1 MMGTLQVMVVDTQT
15 LTNLNAQELRELIN
29 GLLAQI
35 AANSQQIAER
45 EQTIATKDR
54 EILYRQT
61 KIEQLTHEMAVLKRW
76 KFGRSRE
83 QLDAGQASLL
93 DETIDAD
100 IAAIEE
106 ELEQLAPSAK
116 ADTPT
121 RQQPKRAPLPPE
133 LPRVEHHHELDATTC
148 TTPGCGCTLKRI
160 GQDVSEKLD
169 YTPGLFT
176 IERHI
181 RGKWAC
187 AKCQTLTQA
196 PVPAQII
203 DKGIP
208 TAGLLAQVLVAK
220 YADHLPLYR
229 QEGIF
234 ARAGMALPRST
245 LAQWVGVC
253 GVRLQPLVDAL
264 KQDIL
269 SHAVLHADETPVP
282 MLKPGNKKTHRAYL
296 WAYAPGAF
304 EDLKAVVYDFCE
316 SRSGEHARAFLGT
329 ETEQGGW
336 QGKLVCDD
344 YSAYKALFT
353 KGIVESGCMA
363 HARRK
368 LFELHVNHSSQI
380 AEAGLKLFAQLYA
393 IEREVKS
400 LNAGQRLKLRQTK
413 ARPIADALHD
423 WMRLQRCK
431 ITDGSATARALDYSL
446 KRWVA
451 LTRYL
456 DDAQLPIDNNWC
468 ENQIRPVAVGRN
480 NWLFAG
486 SLRAGQRAA
495 AVMSLIQSAKLNGH
509 DPYAYMKDV
518 LSRLP
523 THRASQVGD
532 LLPHRWQPASNIL

>member
-176 IERHI
+176 VERHI

-316 SRSGEHARAFLGT
+316 SRSGVHARAFLGT